1 MSAPLPPSI
10 ASTKLV
16 PVRALIPAFPRMVRA
31 LGAAAALMPSA
42 VVPVVIAA
50 AATPVPI
57 VTDSRPMS
65 PAYTVR
71 IWLAVVE
78 AKRSSSLPLAPL
90 SLISAALWS
99 ALLVTR

>member
-1 MSAPLPPSI
+1 MPPSI
-10 ASTKLV
+10 VSMPTD
-16 PVRALIPAFPRMVRA
+16 PVMVLLPAFPKMLRA

-42 VVPVVIAA
+42 VVAVVTAA

-57 VTDSRPMS
+57 VTDSSPMS
-65 PAYTVR
+65 SANTVR

-99 ALLVTR
+99 ALVVTR